1 MLYRLQLGIILALL
15 LGSMAAADSAPR
27 LSYEDAV
34 LDRLAPAI
42 ATEDPARIAA
52 AYRAMG
58 SYGEAAASLV
68 EATIDELGTRRLS
81 EGDIAGAIAAFR
93 LNTETFPDSGG
104 AWRSLAEAVSAGGD
118 RETGL
123 VYFRRA
129 DTLVLRGT
137 NATVAE
143 TPHGSDQPWYADYR
157 SASVSQSRAYSSSG
171 ARHAATIS
179 GWASSHAVARLAP
192 SAICSSVISP
202 ATCSSL
208 YSAPE

>member
-1 MLYRLQLGIILALL
+1 MYRYQLGIILALL
-15 LGSMAAADSAPR
+15 FGSIAAADSAPR
-27 LSYEDAV
+27 LSHEADV

-58 SYGEAAASLV
+58 SYGEVAASMV
-68 EATIDELGTRRLS
+68 EAAIDALGTRRLS
-81 EGDIAGAIAAFR
+81 EGDIVGAIAAFR

-123 VYFRRA
+123 VYSRRA

-137 NATVAE
+137 NVAVVE
-143 TPHGSDQPWYADYR
+143 TPHGSEEPWYAEYR
-157 SASVSQSRAYSSSG
+157 SASVTQSRAYSSSG
-171 ARHAATIS
+171 ARHAATMS
-179 GWASSHAVARLAP
+179 GWASSQAVARRAP
-192 SAICSSVISP
+192 SAICSAVMSP
-202 ATCSSL
+202 VSCSSL